1 MPHHAQ
7 KGHAQTLTPHRIW
20 RKLLL
25 STSANQP
32 SGKRTAEPR
41 PSLLRTLLRPRNIA
55 IAVISLFVLI
65 QLVPV
70 WAFQNNPP
78 ILDEPT
84 WDSPQTRALAVR
96 ACFDCHSNETVW
108 PWYSKVAPVSWL
120 VTRHVTEGR
129 EKMNFSEWS
138 KMREPDE
145 AGGESAEQIQR
156 GEMPT
161 KDFLLIH
168 PEAKLT
174 PEETQQMIDGLRASL
189 R

>member
-1 MPHHAQ
+1 
-7 KGHAQTLTPHRIW
+7 LNTP
-20 RKLLL
+20 
-25 STSANQP
+25 ANQP
-32 SGKRTAEPR
+32 RAGSPTAAR

-55 IAVISLFVLI
+55 IAIIGLFVLI
-65 QLVPV
+65 QLIPV
-70 WAFQNNPP
+70 WAFQSDPP
-78 ILDEPT
+78 VLDEPK

-108 PWYSKVAPVSWL
+108 PWYSKVAPISWL

-138 KMREPDE
+138 KTDEPGE
-145 AGGESAEQIQR
+145 AGEEAAEQIQR

-161 KDFLLIH
+161 KDFLLMH

-174 PEETQQMIDGLRASL
+174 PEETQQLIAGLKASL

>member
-1 MPHHAQ
+1 M
-7 KGHAQTLTPHRIW
+7 
-20 RKLLL
+20 
-25 STSANQP
+25 ST
-32 SGKRTAEPR
+32 R

-55 IAVISLFVLI
+55 IAIIGLFVLI

-70 WAFQNNPP
+70 WAFQDNPP
-78 ILDEPT
+78 VLDEPA

-96 ACFDCHSNETVW
+96 ACFDCHSNETTW

-138 KMREPDE
+138 KVRERDE
-145 AGGESAEQIQR
+145 AAGHSAKLIR
-156 GEMPT
+156 DGEMPT

-168 PEAKLT
+168 PEARLT
-174 PEETQQMIDGLRASL
+174 AAEQQQLIDGLNASL